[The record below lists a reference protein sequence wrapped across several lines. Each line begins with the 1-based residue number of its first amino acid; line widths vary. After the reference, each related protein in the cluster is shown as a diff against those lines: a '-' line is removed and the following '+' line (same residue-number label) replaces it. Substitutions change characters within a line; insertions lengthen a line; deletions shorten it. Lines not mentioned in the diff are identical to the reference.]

1 MNDLFCVHLNHQTMP
16 TLLSRVFVHIPPEYR
31 ADFLQEIGQENINR
45 LITLGIAI
53 SVLEGITIMVI
64 NEPARAPNMALIIG
78 FNLLFVPFL
87 WWYKKRKSA
96 AGSQWIA
103 FTGFTA
109 YLLFGCW
116 LVLSGRM
123 QFGASFDAARLS
135 PYTIAAFGVASA
147 FFLSPS
153 LSLAGFA
160 LVGLVFI
167 AGIYAV
173 ETSSFL
179 IKPNVFN
186 SVIMNTLAWLIS
198 RMLFR
203 FRLDAFLARRRI
215 EQEQQRSDALLLNV
229 LPAKVAQELK
239 ESGRTTPERF
249 ESVTVF
255 FSDLVDFTSQSTRLP
270 PDVLIGELNEI
281 FTAFDGIVE
290 KYGCERIKTIGDA
303 YLCVCGMPESHP
315 AHTRQMVLAAIDM
328 LKYLEERNRR
338 HPIQW
343 TMRAGIHTGSLV
355 GGVVG
360 VKKYIYDIF
369 GDTVNTASRM
379 ENHSVPMRINLSEE
393 AYLAVRDDFTFAE
406 REPEFVKGK
415 GVVKMYFV
423 EE

>member
-1 MNDLFCVHLNHQTMP
+1 MP
-16 TLLSRVFVHIPPEYR
+16 SLLSRLFVHIPSGHKGE
-31 ADFLQEIGQENINR
+31 FLKEIGQENINR

-53 SVLEGITIMVI
+53 SVLEGISILVI

-87 WWYKKRKSA
+87 WWSKKRSLP
-96 AGSQWIA
+96 AGGQWIT
-103 FTGFTA
+103 FIGFTA
-109 YLLFGCW
+109 YLLFGSW

-135 PYTIAAFGVASA
+135 PYTIAVFGVASA
-147 FFLSPS
+147 FFLTPS

-160 LVGLVFI
+160 LAGAVFIVGL
-167 AGIYAV
+167 YAV
-173 ETSSFL
+173 ESSSFL

-186 SVIMNTLAWLIS
+186 SVIMNTIAWLIS

-215 EQEQQRSDALLLNV
+215 EQEQQRSEALLLNV

-255 FSDLVDFTSQSTRLP
+255 FSDLVDFTSKSIQLP
-270 PDVLIGELNEI
+270 PDVLIGELNEL
-281 FTAFDGIVE
+281 FTAFDEIIE
-290 KYGCERIKTIGDA
+290 KYDCERIKTIGDA
-303 YLCVCGMPESHP
+303 YLCVCGMPESRP
-315 AHTRQMVLAAIDM
+315 AHTRQMVLAAIDI
-328 LKYLEERNRR
+328 LRYLEERNVH
-338 HPIQW
+338 HPIRW
-343 TMRAGIHTGSLV
+343 TMRIGIHTGSLV

-379 ENHSVPMRINLSEE
+379 ENHSLPMKINLSEE
-393 AYLAVRDDFTFAE
+393 AYRLVCDDFHFSE
-406 REPEFVKGK
+406 REPEYVKGK

-423 EE
+423 ER